1 MNDDESHVYIF
12 IYIDTYVGRQ
22 FLYERVFRTGMLFY
36 EKYLKSNIR
45 RIRICIIVI
54 RRTNKL

>member
-1 MNDDESHVYIF
+1 MYILC
-12 IYIDTYVGRQ
+12 IHILYVSYVYVGRQ
-22 FLYERVFRTGMLFY
+22 FLCERVFRTGMLFY